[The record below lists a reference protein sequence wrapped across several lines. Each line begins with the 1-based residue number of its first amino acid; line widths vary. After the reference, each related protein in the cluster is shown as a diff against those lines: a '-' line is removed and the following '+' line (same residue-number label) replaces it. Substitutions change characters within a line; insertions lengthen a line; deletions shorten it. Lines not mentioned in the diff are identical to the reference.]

1 MIDIF
6 VIISLVIFYILF
18 IGRTISLSRSGV
30 KVIVLGKT
38 KNTIDNLL
46 ENSTLPFLILWT
58 ILILLI
64 VFNVEIPLIFDIIIK
79 NTFLSDYLSYFG
91 VILSFIG
98 LIIFLSALVSF
109 GKSWRVG
116 IDNENQGKLIT
127 TGIFKYSRNPI
138 FLFMDI
144 YFIGITLVYP
154 TPIFIFMTLI
164 FAIGVHKQI
173 LNEEKHLARIYKE
186 DYQNYK
192 KQTRRYL

>member
-79 NTFLSDYLSYFG
+79 NTFLSDYLSYF
-91 VILSFIG
+91 
-98 LIIFLSALVSF
+98 
-109 GKSWRVG
+109 
-116 IDNENQGKLIT
+116 
-127 TGIFKYSRNPI
+127 
-138 FLFMDI
+138 
-144 YFIGITLVYP
+144 
-154 TPIFIFMTLI
+154 
-164 FAIGVHKQI
+164 
-173 LNEEKHLARIYKE
+173 
-186 DYQNYK
+186 
-192 KQTRRYL
+192 